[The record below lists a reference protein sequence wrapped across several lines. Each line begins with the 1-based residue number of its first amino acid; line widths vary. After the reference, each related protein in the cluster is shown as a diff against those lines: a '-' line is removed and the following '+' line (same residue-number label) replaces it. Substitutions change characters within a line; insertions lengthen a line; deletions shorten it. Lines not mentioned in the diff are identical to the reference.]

1 MSKLNYLKTGGI
13 FLIPVVLTFAVFFSL
28 SNGSEY
34 YYKMKVINTS
44 YGNHHQAMMFPI
56 VTFVPTVSSIST
68 VETKEWDK
76 DNDNIPDYIDIDMG
90 GDIEKSS
97 VYGPITEEE
106 AMENDLSNHPSNLY
120 FPKRSDR
127 FKGVTT
133 YEVRDIS
140 GKVIV
145 AESSNH
151 AIDLVN
157 HPSGVY
163 FMTIKDA
170 TQTRTV
176 SVFKKSVI

>member
-1 MSKLNYLKTGGI
+1 
-13 FLIPVVLTFAVFFSL
+13 
-28 SNGSEY
+28 
-34 YYKMKVINTS
+34 
-44 YGNHHQAMMFPI
+44 
-56 VTFVPTVSSIST
+56 
-68 VETKEWDK
+68 
-76 DNDNIPDYIDIDMG
+76 
-90 GDIEKSS
+90 
-97 VYGPITEEE
+97 
-106 AMENDLSNHPSNLY
+106 MENDLSNHPSNLY